1 MQCHLNQLKTT
12 NLEFVTFVGNRL
24 ENIVIMVGRSAQAAE
39 PFSEDQCKANI
50 VTFTNV
56 VKEVTAQ

>member
-1 MQCHLNQLKTT
+1 
-12 NLEFVTFVGNRL
+12 VGNRL

-39 PFSEDQCKANI
+39 PFSEDQSKANI